1 MSTFKC
7 KSGAQK
13 RKEKTKRKEIISKYV
28 KISEFF
34 TSEERG
40 SSKFGN
46 LMIDGNIVMEKQQP
60 STSSQNQTETTTDD
74 LNSDIIS
81 TNEVR
86 TNYIFIFFS
95 ILFAT

>member
-13 RKEKTKRKEIISKYV
+13 RKKTKRKEIISKYV

-46 LMIDGNIVMEKQQP
+46 LMIDGNIV
-60 STSSQNQTETTTDD
+60 
-74 LNSDIIS
+74 IS

-86 TNYIFIFFS
+86 TNYIFIFFT